1 MIPDNLSSISK
12 AILIGAALV
21 ILIAGLKSASEI
33 ISPLLL
39 AIFISIVC
47 TPPLFMMQQRG
58 IPTSVAMVIILALV
72 GLLGVAVLGL
82 ITNASNEFSQSLPK
96 YKSSLSLLYV
106 QLNTTAAQWG
116 YTLPMNKLTE
126 QINPDLIVTALN
138 YMLNG
143 ISSLLANGLFVFLAV
158 LFILA
163 EVAGLSDKLESAL
176 TDPETSMIRLR
187 HFTRKVIRYLALKAA
202 TSALTA
208 FCVALVLWLLNIDYL
223 FLWAV
228 LAFFLNFIPYV
239 GSLLAGLPAVILALL
254 DHGLLTTVWVIA
266 GYAAINI
273 VVGNIIETRWMGE
286 GLNLSSFVVFVSLIF
301 WGWVLGPTGMFLAV
315 PLTMLIMIALESDS
329 GTKGMARLMQSK

>member
-21 ILIAGLKSASEI
+21 ILIAGLRSASEI

-72 GLLGVAVLGL
+72 GLLGIAVLGL

-96 YKSSLSLLYV
+96 YKSSLGLLYV
-106 QLNTTAAQWG
+106 QLNTTATQWG
-116 YTLPMNKLTE
+116 YTLPMNRLTE
-126 QINPDLIVTALN
+126 QINPDLIVTVLN

-163 EVAGLSDKLESAL
+163 EVAGLSDKLESVL

-254 DHGLLTTVWVIA
+254 DHGLLTTVWVIV

-273 VVGNIIETRWMGE
+273 VIGNIIETRWMGE

-315 PLTMLIMIALESDS
+315 PLTMLIMIALESDP